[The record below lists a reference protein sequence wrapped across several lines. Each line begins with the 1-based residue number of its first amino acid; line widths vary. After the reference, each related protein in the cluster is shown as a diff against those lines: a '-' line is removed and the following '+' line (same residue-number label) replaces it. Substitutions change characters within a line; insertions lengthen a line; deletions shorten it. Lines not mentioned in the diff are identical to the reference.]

1 MENMYE
7 YTPEDLRARGI
18 EVLPRTLLHAVEA
31 FAHDPLSREVFGDLM
46 FEAFVE
52 FKTREWTEY
61 HNHVS
66 DWERARYL
74 KMF

>member
-7 YTPEDLRARGI
+7 YTPAGLRAHGI

-31 FAHDPLSREVFGDLM
+31 FAADPLSRQVFGALM
-46 FEAFVE
+46 FDTFVE

-66 DWERARYL
+66 DWELARYL